1 MWCLPLNQTYEVGG
15 DLIFS
20 NTFKTL
26 GAQIT
31 CNRSCHVNS
40 CGNLVLY
47 QVSSNI
53 NPSNSESP
61 VEYSLQRDD
70 VALFNTVYQNK
81 VSKIDENILET
92 E

>member
-1 MWCLPLNQTYEVGG
+1 M
-15 DLIFS
+15 
-20 NTFKTL
+20 
-26 GAQIT
+26 
-31 CNRSCHVNS
+31 NS